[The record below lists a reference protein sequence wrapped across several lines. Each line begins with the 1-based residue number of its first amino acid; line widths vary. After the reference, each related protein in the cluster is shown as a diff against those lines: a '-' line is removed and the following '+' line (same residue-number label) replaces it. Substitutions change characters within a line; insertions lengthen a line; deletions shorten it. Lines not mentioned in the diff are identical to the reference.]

1 MHIEYVLPLPFDIMK
16 FALMKLSYQFLLL
29 RIPTSYTIGVELHDD
44 VIEHCKTSV
53 ARWKDST
60 VEVKDG
66 NSTIHFMDDK
76 IADIQIVKGNGLN
89 ILRTSGEGVVGF
101 DRIYIGAA
109 VDKEDLDNITKLLSP
124 GGILVGPSKYRHV
137 LCIVSNGNANHFA
150 QPSTSNS

>member
-1 MHIEYVLPLPFDIMK
+1 MK
-16 FALMKLSYQFLLL
+16 FALMKLSYQQCLLL
-29 RIPTSYTIGVELHDD
+29 HIPTSYTIGVELHDD

-53 ARWKDST
+53 ARWKAST
-60 VEVKDG
+60 AEVKDG

-89 ILRTSGEGVVGF
+89 ILRTKGEGVVGF

-124 GGILVGPSKYRHV
+124 GGILVGPSK
-137 LCIVSNGNANHFA
+137 LCVSFDVTVRTIIANHFA
-150 QPSTSNS
+150 QPTTSNS